1 MSMSSDEGTKVDCKY
16 GAECYQKNPAHLKKY
31 NHPKK
36 RERTRESEPPQKR
49 SKNGDDKE
57 PVEEKDNQTTDR
69 SDTSPSKA
77 TDCDAKPIADDTESV
92 ANSEKELIVMA
103 ELPDDPAARIKALF
117 LVGMPEDFFEF
128 YKFCSQLQKKPAKK
142 ALAAI
147 GLELVGPF
155 DVLDGSV
162 KDCTQEEALRH
173 YRYFYDPP
181 EFQTV
186 LKGDDK
192 SGLHYGYFR
201 DDPKDQPCF
210 VACNSVEDGCKI
222 NVVAANLFGALSY
235 HIDKCLKTADP
246 FRKMQIQ
253 RVQTDLNKYTKKQN
267 ISLSYLTPEM
277 RARRSKCVSKG
288 WHGAGVVVPYDK
300 KTDVGYRDII
310 ENRATLQKLFE
321 SLEKAE
327 GVEETA
333 IWSKLTPYLTAANIS
348 NDECDFGG
356 SLEFGLA
363 MFCSGVAKLHT
374 SVLQVLPTSYEL
386 LNRPQYGQ
394 IIRAHLANRVKGSS
408 VSTIC

>member
-1 MSMSSDEGTKVDCKY
+1 MSSDEGTKVDCKY

-186 LKGDDK
+186 LRGDDK

-210 VACNSVEDGCKI
+210 VACNSVEDG
-222 NVVAANLFGALSY
+222 
-235 HIDKCLKTADP
+235 
-246 FRKMQIQ
+246 
-253 RVQTDLNKYTKKQN
+253 
-267 ISLSYLTPEM
+267 
-277 RARRSKCVSKG
+277 

-300 KTDVGYRDII
+300 KTDVGYRDIV